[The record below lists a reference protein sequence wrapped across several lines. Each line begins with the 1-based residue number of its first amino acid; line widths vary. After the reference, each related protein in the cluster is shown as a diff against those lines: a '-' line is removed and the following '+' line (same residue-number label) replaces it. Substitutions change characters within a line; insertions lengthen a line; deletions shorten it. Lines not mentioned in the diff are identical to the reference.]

1 MAGRCGR
8 KGRGNR
14 TPPRVKAKEKRT
26 LESRPTKT
34 FDRRSRGELL
44 SSTEESNLHTME
56 VVHQAS
62 KGRKGQPLRPPPPN
76 VSASSKGSA
85 GTVPRTSTKAPSV
98 LRRNSNN
105 KGRETGRTGPGA
117 GRMKAGGS
125 KGIKPVGAEAR
136 RSGKPEAQR
145 RGAR

>member
-1 MAGRCGR
+1 MGEEGQR
-8 KGRGNR
+8 KPYFSKGESQTEADSGK
-14 TPPRVKAKEKRT
+14 PPHGIQ
-26 LESRPTKT
+26 
-34 FDRRSRGELL
+34 GELL
-44 SSTEESNLHTME
+44 SSTEESNLYHGSGAP
-56 VVHQAS
+56 AS
-62 KGRKGQPLRPPPPN
+62 KRRKGQPLRPH
-76 VSASSKGSA
+76 
-85 GTVPRTSTKAPSV
+85 PRTSRPARRGRRGLFLGTSTKAPSV

-105 KGRETGRTGPGA
+105 KGRETARTGPGA